1 MTTPKQYSSDILK
14 ALNFPKAGDTL
25 GETKVVSS
33 KHNFLKGSIMRY
45 QIVLPKGTREKDVP
59 TLLKSFFNTQM
70 LEGEHNMMVKH
81 HDYTVKP
88 HEGKV
93 AVVGAMHIVPI
104 ALANPGAQEFDE
116 DYSKMEMSNPE
127 TYFRKF
133 DCKGFSGTQ
142 FRAKLFSLVSF
153 MGENYGYSDGSH
165 IYHRRASL
173 VMPKIKIT
181 KAIKDANMMYH
192 THPKKDEPSLSSAD
206 DYLLYF
212 DLSHEPRSIRDFYT
226 VMKDRMDHF
235 KITPKKGSK
244 DNYLK
249 LSEDKFIDE
258 VNAKM
263 DELEGKWSK
272 KIPKEGASKQDDL
285 AFCEGITR
293 DLVAWLNKK
302 YGKMFT
308 IKYKCYYKVKQN
320 PPKLETQD
328 IHLNDEFLKKAL
340 VEVSSGDYTW
350 PGFKADTQPHESY
363 AYWHQRY
370 YTEHVRDSYMTLGV
384 NLFGTD
390 NRRRDEYLNMPL
402 GESTLSR
409 LDALNI
415 LNLSY
420 DVAKAD
426 GKIRDGTGFMSRL
439 DDLCEYLELSQ
450 DSCDNLK
457 LLEDVI
463 HSGDVFSESSK
474 TLSGDYYPLVLLSFY
489 SIQAIEIMKKVNAQ
503 EMNLE
508 VAKFEVYNQL
518 KAQVGGELTSFL
530 REHIRLFENGF
541 VAGGFHTASNPP
553 VQLRMVEAY
562 TQYPPEAF
570 DLSDLL
576 RDAFDEPGNS
586 FNPER
591 VDIKKK
597 LFGATGQIILY
608 VPTTDGRVTMMIYRS
623 TGKAQIKGPS
633 LEACAEAAKKVNQ
646 QLYKYGARGVKFDD
660 KFDISEKAY
669 AVNPSKAQVI
679 TISGP
684 SGSGKSSMIRTLL
697 KMLPNSKT
705 APTITTRQERK
716 SDKPGERTFV
726 TVDAFKSM
734 ANRGALVGV
743 QLQASGN
750 YYARKKSDFEN
761 ADYVLVDVSLR
772 GVNDITSAFPNTFS
786 IFLEPVETP
795 EVIRQRLLRRGDM
808 SAKEAAGRAAIIP
821 SMIESSK
828 KMSFDA
834 RIQTQQGRFDYAAKQ
849 AFDLIPK
856 QNPGED
862 SGKLTDLHM
871 LAKYT
876 VEELENDNDLP
887 TVAECA
893 AAVTKKNFIG
903 GGAFGKVFRVPGTDY
918 LFKINKRHDP
928 KLFEE
933 LVKYLDGKSKTF
945 TYPTEGVTRYRVDYR
960 IPFECGQPRAWLRR
974 EGGGSEPDTIMNNLE
989 GFTIADKIPQ
999 GKYEKGDK
1007 RRFKA
1012 QQGLVPYYTADKI
1025 KEYYKWIEEVSKIP
1039 QESIN
1044 QTVSEM
1050 QYLISRG
1057 VPQDIHSGNMIYNP
1071 KTKKVTITDWFWDE
1085 KAVGRSIITN
1095 SPSLTGIFERVC
1107 IVNWIRAMTDYFSQ
1121 HGKKPAQKE
1130 ASKVFKAGAGK
1141 AMRQS
1146 LEYFEKCLKAFE
1158 ANKVSPS
1165 KTDYQESFFDT
1176 YKFET
1181 ETYVDMIRRVLSE
1194 GFQDYI
1200 YDLDEVQRAD
1210 AVAISNPT
1218 VPKKQLTLDA
1228 GETIEERA
1236 ERDGRLA
1243 ENKKEIEE
1251 KERQQAEQRRA
1262 AAERAEQKQLAGK
1275 QSQKERPPAAEQAEQ
1290 RRAAAEWAEQ
1300 EAKFKQT
1307 ELPKDNP
1314 KRDKPTL
1321 EEFRKWVELVNMKNK
1336 ELKAFYESDW
1346 FAASGLT
1353 PKEAKAQGI
1362 KSGQDSFRAILRMRK
1377 KLGLTGPK
1385 DYIKAGPQ
1393 ITKRYYEMAL
1403 DKWTGPD
1410 NKVSA
1415 LDDRSDWGWMKR
1427 QIRFNS
1433 RASAFPYN
1441 KAQEKRKGPLVK
1453 KQKTQN
1459 QPSRKLLSLWVWGH
1473 DPWRW
1478 ARKNGVTNMSKC
1490 PDVPWI
1496 GMTEKRKYG
1505 KIPVIM
1511 APRKN
1516 PRIPKKYEGQDPSEH
1531 SDLYTDEDPKGTI
1544 QGLGF
1549 KDKATAERSV
1559 NIIKRSGKTHAHK
1572 IQAAMAMEQRAR
1584 FHPNATPGI
1593 KAAQK
1598 VYAKFIEEM
1607 KAKTK
1612 RNPKK
1617 TPEGRKIPT
1626 RYLKG
1631 LNKEEMAIAAKEI
1644 DKGYKYDINDPKAY
1658 EYWKSDIQ
1666 ATARGYK
1673 TVPSKYKKK
1682 FIRMYGPLPEKG
1694 KFLNKIAKATKIK
1707 KSILQKVY
1715 DKGLAAWRGGHRP
1728 GVQQHQWA
1736 AGRVY
1741 SFVTLGNTVKKG
1753 NKKMPDYSLAVKAG
1767 LVKDNPKEA
1776 DAYVLVNGSRQGAI
1790 NWVRENKWEYS
1801 FEDEAIDLVEDDERI
1816 PARLVQWFV
1825 REASNG
1831 NIDLYEDTEE
1841 ALSNWS
1847 FLKDSMGDQT
1857 VINHIKK
1864 EYDIKTP
1871 KNVLLYSSGDL
1882 NGIANWYHSLFEAPP
1897 LPDEYQE
1904 LLKQTEEG
1912 AELVAQTKEWVV
1924 IELTEVN
1931 ATVAFTSLRNNSWCV
1946 KNPYHAEDYLDGGP
1960 LHLVLKPSGAFYAL
1974 FHYASD
1980 EFHNIDNEP
1989 FPIPDSLDDLM
2000 EEVTGVSI
2008 TGAIYTDPEAAYRY
2022 AFELVD
2028 PKLGYPERFKEGE
2041 EAILTSPEYSYKY
2054 ATEVLKRRWPRAE
2067 EVIAADGEWA
2077 WQYAY
2082 YLGKRWTEF
2091 TDTVTAQIAEAAISI
2106 VPEAAYLYAGD
2117 VIKGRWKEA
2126 EANILTDPLSAFR
2139 YAYMV
2144 IRGPWQEGEESIAS
2158 DGRAA
2163 YKYAEYVLESRFER
2177 GEKKMFDFYTFHSRH
2192 PVLTPT
2198 ESIHYA
2204 GIAGERIPKL
2214 EAAIIN
2220 EAWGH
2225 RSAMKTS
2232 ERYEYKT
2239 HAAVAVNYAYEVDV
2253 GRIPELEEIIAKE
2266 AFESFKYAGYL
2277 DRPFTEGEEAILDTK
2292 DSVEDPTRYHP
2303 GYAAGAVAAGYEDKF
2318 YNGNW
2323 PRLRRKLEEY
2333 KKIYNDEL
2341 AEDGLGSVFADYS
2354 AEKKF
2359 IDEYYSVKAKG
2370 TQETRD
2376 NPGEWRHGEFSEDDP
2391 FEEYF

>member
-263 DELEGKWSK
+263 DELEGKWTQ
-272 KIPKEGASKQDDL
+272 KIPKEGATPQDDL

-553 VQLRMVEAY
+553 VQLRKVEAY

-684 SGSGKSSMIRTLL
+684 SGSGKSSMIRALL

-705 APTITTRQERK
+705 APTITTRQQRK

-726 TVDAFKSM
+726 TVDAFKKM
-734 ANRGALVGV
+734 ANQGALVGV

-795 EVIRQRLLRRGDM
+795 EIIRQRLLRRGDM

-918 LFKINKRHDP
+918 LFKVNRQQDEKV
-928 KLFEE
+928 FAE
-933 LVKYLDGKSKTF
+933 LTKYFDGKSKTF

-1012 QQGLVPYYTADKI
+1012 QQGLVAYYPADKI

-1107 IVNWIRAMTDYFSQ
+1107 IVNWIRTMTDYFSQ

-1130 ASKVFKAGAGK
+1130 ASKVFKAGADK
-1141 AMRQS
+1141 ATRQA

-1165 KTDYQESFFDT
+1165 KSDYQESFFSS

-1181 ETYVDMIRRVLSE
+1181 ETYVDMIRRVLSDS
-1194 GFQDYI
+1194 FPDYY
-1200 YDLDEVQRAD
+1200 YDFDEVQRAD

-1236 ERDGRLA
+1236 ERDEQLA
-1243 ENKKEIEE
+1243 AE
-1251 KERQQAEQRRA
+1251 KERIRLLEEAEA
-1262 AAERAEQKQLAGK
+1262 AEAAER
-1275 QSQKERPPAAEQAEQ
+1275 
-1290 RRAAAEWAEQ
+1290 
-1300 EAKFKQT
+1300 EARHVETPMAHLDQ
-1307 ELPKDNP
+1307 
-1314 KRDKPTL
+1314 TL
-1321 EEFRKWVELVNMKNK
+1321 EERKAVEQERLDRNRVEAQQRAEEEGANRASTARLDSFENPKDLFSWFKDWVELVNMKNK
-1336 ELKAFYESDW
+1336 ELKAFLDSDW
-1346 FAASGLT
+1346 GKVAGLS
-1353 PKEAKAQGI
+1353 KQEAKDWNNI
-1362 KSGQDSFRAILRMRK
+1362 KSGRVSGRRILKMRK

-1385 DYIKAGPQ
+1385 DYIKLGPR
-1393 ITKRYYEMAL
+1393 IIKDYYEKAL
-1403 DKWTGPD
+1403 DNWTGPSND
-1410 NKVSA
+1410 MQKGET
-1415 LDDRSDWGWMKR
+1415 DWDWCKR
-1427 QIRFNS
+1427 QVRFNK
-1433 RASAFPYN
+1433 RFMGDHFG
-1441 KAQEKRKGPLVK
+1441 KRKGPLVK

-1459 QPSRKLLSLWVWGH
+1459 QPSRRLLSLWVWGH
-1473 DPWRW
+1473 DPWRY
-1478 ARKNGVTNMSKC
+1478 ARKVEKRAKMPKC

-1505 KIPVIM
+1505 KIPVMM

-1516 PRIPKKYEGQDPSEH
+1516 PPPKPHDGDAIITYQEMPWGTQIIAECPFDGIKGGIEPSMEDACNHIYPRCGHVLRINPDKPCCCEKSEH
-1531 SDLYTDEDPKGTI
+1531 P
-1544 QGLGF
+1544 
-1549 KDKATAERSV
+1549 ATRPD
-1559 NIIKRSGKTHAHK
+1559 HW
-1572 IQAAMAMEQRAR
+1572 
-1584 FHPNATPGI
+1584 PN
-1593 KAAQK
+1593 
-1598 VYAKFIEEM
+1598 
-1607 KAKTK
+1607 
-1612 RNPKK
+1612 
-1617 TPEGRKIPT
+1617 
-1626 RYLKG
+1626 
-1631 LNKEEMAIAAKEI
+1631 
-1644 DKGYKYDINDPKAY
+1644 
-1658 EYWKSDIQ
+1658 
-1666 ATARGYK
+1666 
-1673 TVPSKYKKK
+1673 
-1682 FIRMYGPLPEKG
+1682 
-1694 KFLNKIAKATKIK
+1694 
-1707 KSILQKVY
+1707 
-1715 DKGLAAWRGGHRP
+1715 
-1728 GVQQHQWA
+1728 
-1736 AGRVY
+1736 
-1741 SFVTLGNTVKKG
+1741 
-1753 NKKMPDYSLAVKAG
+1753 
-1767 LVKDNPKEA
+1767 
-1776 DAYVLVNGSRQGAI
+1776 
-1790 NWVRENKWEYS
+1790 
-1801 FEDEAIDLVEDDERI
+1801 
-1816 PARLVQWFV
+1816 
-1825 REASNG
+1825 
-1831 NIDLYEDTEE
+1831 
-1841 ALSNWS
+1841 
-1847 FLKDSMGDQT
+1847 
-1857 VINHIKK
+1857 
-1864 EYDIKTP
+1864 
-1871 KNVLLYSSGDL
+1871 
-1882 NGIANWYHSLFEAPP
+1882 
-1897 LPDEYQE
+1897 
-1904 LLKQTEEG
+1904 
-1912 AELVAQTKEWVV
+1912 
-1924 IELTEVN
+1924 
-1931 ATVAFTSLRNNSWCV
+1931 
-1946 KNPYHAEDYLDGGP
+1946 
-1960 LHLVLKPSGAFYAL
+1960 
-1974 FHYASD
+1974 
-1980 EFHNIDNEP
+1980 
-1989 FPIPDSLDDLM
+1989 
-2000 EEVTGVSI
+2000 
-2008 TGAIYTDPEAAYRY
+2008 
-2022 AFELVD
+2022 
-2028 PKLGYPERFKEGE
+2028 
-2041 EAILTSPEYSYKY
+2041 
-2054 ATEVLKRRWPRAE
+2054 
-2067 EVIAADGEWA
+2067 
-2077 WQYAY
+2077 
-2082 YLGKRWTEF
+2082 
-2091 TDTVTAQIAEAAISI
+2091 
-2106 VPEAAYLYAGD
+2106 
-2117 VIKGRWKEA
+2117 
-2126 EANILTDPLSAFR
+2126 
-2139 YAYMV
+2139 
-2144 IRGPWQEGEESIAS
+2144 
-2158 DGRAA
+2158 
-2163 YKYAEYVLESRFER
+2163 
-2177 GEKKMFDFYTFHSRH
+2177 
-2192 PVLTPT
+2192 
-2198 ESIHYA
+2198 
-2204 GIAGERIPKL
+2204 
-2214 EAAIIN
+2214 
-2220 EAWGH
+2220 
-2225 RSAMKTS
+2225 
-2232 ERYEYKT
+2232 
-2239 HAAVAVNYAYEVDV
+2239 
-2253 GRIPELEEIIAKE
+2253 
-2266 AFESFKYAGYL
+2266 
-2277 DRPFTEGEEAILDTK
+2277 
-2292 DSVEDPTRYHP
+2292 
-2303 GYAAGAVAAGYEDKF
+2303 
-2318 YNGNW
+2318 
-2323 PRLRRKLEEY
+2323 
-2333 KKIYNDEL
+2333 
-2341 AEDGLGSVFADYS
+2341 
-2354 AEKKF
+2354 
-2359 IDEYYSVKAKG
+2359 
-2370 TQETRD
+2370 TRD
-2376 NPGEWRHGEFSEDDP
+2376 NPMAPGYQSYGWTTQDWRSIKVNNKGDIDYSQKCGAEGTKTPSGSPRLCLPAAVVKSLIRTDSGKEVIRKQARKKARAKKGERVPWHPRIKKIWKRIEDKTVKDKPNPPSFISARDPEKWSDRYDKIIKMSGDELMQLAEKQAAERGLTIELTVENIEYKENSRRLKLPPKQQKMYKEYIESMERATITLSRGNQLIDELRFGILTQSPKELVDYLTNRKVWRKDSNGKSLPQIGRVRTQYEGNQRQRRFRVYETPMVATLQNKKRFPFAVGGGGGYEMSEGQKGKGYYGIIKTYQAGFLEANNMEQYGMGETPMRSDLYQSYGWLTAFSYKDNYPYSSKAAEYYLNVAGKTKLANKDADYLNVYRPVYSRKMTGAAYRAGVKKMLGAVTNPPEWRHGEFSEDDP